1 MKGKQHAV
9 IGATCGL
16 VAAIALNKSRISHME
31 LSNLKGV
38 LLDSSNMLRP
48 IIECMIGGVIG
59 SLIVDIDSKTSI
71 ASRKVST
78 LAIISIALFILLR
91 FSNLGIITGIID
103 DTLTMFNGDLFI
115 ILFGVLVLLGKLS
128 PHRQFTHKFLG
139 TLAFCFAAIMLFSY
153 YIAIGFVLGYIS
165 HILADKTTP
174 AGLKFF
180 EFKLP
185 LMDKR
190 NKFKIHF

>member
-1 MKGKQHAV
+1 MKGKQHAI

-16 VAAIALNKSRISHME
+16 VVAVALNKSMISNIE

-38 LLDSSNMLRP
+38 LVESSNMIRP
-48 IIECMIGGVIG
+48 IIECMVGGVIG

-71 ASRKVST
+71 ASKKVST
-78 LAIISIALFILLR
+78 LALISIGLFILLR
-91 FSNLGIITGIID
+91 FSNLDIISGIVD
-103 DTLTMFNGDLFI
+103 DTLTIFNGDLFI
-115 ILFGVLVLLGKLS
+115 ILFGLLVLLGKLS

-139 TLAFCFAAIMLFSY
+139 TAAFCFVAVMLFSY
-153 YIAIGFVLGYIS
+153 YIAIGFILGYIS

-180 EFKLP
+180 ELKLP
-185 LMDKR
+185 FMDKR